1 MEKKIGLITIH
12 NWFNYGSML
21 QSYALN
27 QVLDGMDGY
36 KCELIDFTPASIV
49 GNERSWRLYS
59 DAPEYRELREKYK
72 REIAE
77 RRNVFQ
83 KFEELYKMGDTVYQS
98 DEEIEKN
105 PPAYDIY
112 VTGSDQIWNVNFRIA
127 SRAYFL
133 AFTDSEEK
141 YAFSTSI
148 GRCKKERLEEYRG
161 FINQYKKIYIR
172 EEAGAKLLSEMFPE
186 KEIGTLIDPTLML
199 EKRQWESMVETE
211 RICQEA
217 YIGCYATL
225 DEDLDKMMPILKYL
239 YEKYGKKIIL
249 FGMVIPREVDWIEN
263 LIVAG
268 PLEFIRIIRDADLIL
283 TNSFHATLF
292 SLIFN
297 TQFFTFN
304 DEFENPRKEG
314 ILRMVHQ
321 EKRIVHSLMECQEA
335 ADDWIDFSAVNH
347 ILDGERKAALNKI
360 KEVL

>member
-1 MEKKIGLITIH
+1 MKKIGLITIH

-27 QVLDGMDGY
+27 RVLNEIDGY
-36 KCELIDFTPASIV
+36 ECELIDFTPASIV

-59 DAPEYRELREKYK
+59 DVPEYQELRKKYK
-72 REIAE
+72 KEIVE

-83 KFEELYKMGDTVYQS
+83 KFEELYKMGDMVYQS

-112 VTGSDQIWNVNFRIA
+112 ITGSDQIWNVNFRIA

-133 AFTDSEEK
+133 AFTDSQEK
-141 YAFSTSI
+141 FAFSTSI
-148 GRCKKERLEEYRG
+148 GRCKKEPLEEYRR
-161 FINQYKKIYIR
+161 FMEQYKKIYIR
-172 EEAGAKLLSEMFPE
+172 EKAGAELLSEMFPE

-199 EKRQWESMVETE
+199 EKSQWQELVDTQ
-211 RICQEA
+211 RICEEE

-225 DEDLDKMMPILKYL
+225 EEDLNKMMPILKYL
-239 YEKYGKKIIL
+239 YEKYNKKIIL
-249 FGMVIPREVDWIEN
+249 FGMILPREEEWVEN

-283 TNSFHATLF
+283 TNSYHGTLF
-292 SLIFN
+292 SLMFQ
-297 TQFFTFN
+297 TPFFTFN

-321 EKRIVHSLMECQEA
+321 EKRMVHNLVECQKA
-335 ADDWIDFSAVNH
+335 LDDVIDFSMVRC
-347 ILDGERKAALNKI
+347 ILGQEREVALKKI